1 MVNFGVLFIL
11 FGTSITIIDVFSY
24 ELEIHRTK
32 KRRSIMKHTN
42 SRFVVARL
50 MLIVLTLAITVFS
63 FASCDSLPPELQG
76 LLGGNP
82 NASCEHEYD
91 NACDFQCNKCGASL
105 VGFPTHEYDND
116 CDTDCNICGATRT
129 TEHTYTDGVCSVCG
143 AVDESVPTCEH
154 TNVENCVCKDCGAT
168 AHTAMEWHAAFPPT
182 CIINGSNTD
191 LYFCSDCGKAFMDED
206 GTIEAI
212 HEDVVILAQ
221 GHNYVNGICD
231 KCGESS
237 CKHPNIENCVCKDCG
252 ATAHKNFLSNKP
264 TFVPAVEPTCEQG
277 GNIEYYG
284 CVGCLGFFSDAEG
297 KNKLNPSDVIISP
310 LGHNYVN
317 GVCERCGA
325 IECKH
330 TTVENCVC
338 KDCNEAVHINAE
350 CIVPT
355 MAPTCGEYGY
365 RFDVYCCNDC
375 EKLFSDEACKNEINE
390 DNIGSVII
398 PYLGHNIV
406 GGICERCGY
415 YNHGGNG
422 DNSPNP
428 PTPWQSANQYLA
440 SLYSADNKKATP
452 SDYELI
458 SKVVIEGEEFAV
470 TWVIANESIT
480 VTYDETKGVYVV
492 DIPEVIAKNC
502 YYSIEATIHNSETGR
517 SVKYTFVRLLEA
529 PVTDDGDSTVC
540 QHKNVEYI
548 APYADVKCEYYN
560 ALFDIYVCC
569 DCVKVFYDAEC
580 KNEISINTH
589 VSYYTGAHKKVGGIC
604 EKCGYGPDPD
614 VGMPDTSNPTPFDSA
629 YSQLVK
635 LYASSIEPTP
645 TDYELVAKIVVDGEE
660 FAVTWTVAN
669 ESITVTYD
677 ETKGVY
683 VVNIPDEINEKCYYS
698 IKATISDGE
707 GKTRTRTLYRVMV
720 PSEE

>member
-1 MVNFGVLFIL
+1 MKRKNFTL
-11 FGTSITIIDVFSY
+11 
-24 ELEIHRTK
+24 
-32 KRRSIMKHTN
+32 
-42 SRFVVARL
+42 VVARL

-91 NACDFQCNKCGASL
+91 NACDFRCNKCGASL
-105 VGFPTHEYDND
+105 VGFPTHEYDNA
-116 CDTDCNICGATRT
+116 CDTECNECGATRT
-129 TEHTYTDGVCSVCG
+129 IKHTYVNGVCSVCG
-143 AVDESVPTCEH
+143 AADESVPTCEH

-212 HEDVVILAQ
+212 HEDVVIFAQ

-310 LGHNYVN
+310 LGHNYVD
-317 GVCERCGA
+317 GACDRCGA
-325 IECKH
+325 VECKH

-338 KDCNEAVHINAE
+338 KDCGASVHTDTE
-350 CIVPT
+350 CIPS
-355 MAPTCGEYGY
+355 MAPTCGDTGF
-365 RFDVYCCNDC
+365 RCDVYLCNDC
-375 EKLFSDEACKNEINE
+375 EKAFYDAEAKNEIT
-390 DNIGSVII
+390 DVASVII
-398 PYLGHNIV
+398 PPLGHIIV
-406 GGICERCGY
+406 GSVCERCGSLR
-415 YNHGGNG
+415 GDSG
-422 DNSPNP
+422 DNNGNHPGE
-428 PTPWQSANQYLA
+428 PTPFELACRELA
-440 SLYSADNKKATP
+440 SLYGPDNKKATS
-452 SDYELI
+452 SDYELV
-458 SKVVIEGEEFAV
+458 SKIVIEGEVFAV
-470 TWVIANESIT
+470 TWTIANESIT
-480 VTYDETKGVYVV
+480 VTYDADKDVYIV
-492 DIPEVIAKNC
+492 DVPDEVSKNC
-502 YYSIEATIHNSETGR
+502 YYSLEAAILNNSNGRTI
-517 SVKYTFVRLLEA
+517 KYQFIRLLEA
-529 PVTDDGDSTVC
+529 TENTDGDGDSSVC
-540 QHKNVEYI
+540 QHKNAEYVKATPDI
-548 APYADVKCEYYN
+548 ACNYFGV
-560 ALFDIYVCC
+560 LFDIYVCC
-569 DCVKVFYDAEC
+569 DCLDIFYDAKCEN
-580 KNEISINTH
+580 KVPYDTAVTIPPR
-589 VSYYTGAHKKVGGIC
+589 GHKYVGDIC
-604 EKCGYGPDPD
+604 EKCGFYMHEGLLPSRP
-614 VGMPDTSNPTPFDSA
+614 S
-629 YSQLVK
+629 
-635 LYASSIEPTP
+635 EPTP
-645 TDYELVAKIVVDGEE
+645 LESAWFYLIDLYYDDNKTPTPSDYELVSKVVIEGEE

-677 ETKGVY
+677 EDKDVY
-683 VVNIPDEINEKCYYS
+683 VVNVPDVVNEKCYYS

-707 GKTRTRTLYRVMV
+707 GNTLSWMFARVLEV
-720 PSEE
+720 TSN